1 MGVASVNRA
10 QPSLG
15 ITTVQRVAPTPTA
28 RAVVNAINAQVA
40 AQAASVRA
48 SMASYNDT
56 LSQLMTIKESV
67 TAARSALSEM
77 KSLASQGASGSLDE
91 RLSRNLYERIEELR
105 SDVNAIAATTTFNGQ
120 RLLDG
125 SKSRKTITTIETIKN
140 VASASAPAAQSAT
153 DTSKAPITFNSVP
166 GQRIEG
172 AESLRSTSGV
182 GNSEEDILE
191 STGLTASSTTS
202 SLTQGSIT
210 SASGNGAITI
220 TGSAVAP
227 VVPVAG
233 YSILSGVSSIRA
245 GDTIDGVVRNNIT
258 NVTTNF
264 SFAAPNGP
272 AISGQANIVSQF
284 NASATGS
291 SAGVTASVSGGS
303 IVFTANSSTSQ
314 VESVLATVSRP
325 SVVGTATLADDPVQ
339 AQSAVAGYSS
349 LTAIDAQASNLLL
362 ATGGTITFN
371 VDNGTSRIFT
381 ATQDF
386 GAGGGNTTTKLTS
399 LVNAFNVASNSGNW
413 GVTMSITA
421 SGNRDQLRLTPNST
435 SSEVTSANAL
445 TASIG
450 GVATTGTQTAK
461 VEARAASPGSTTI
474 SGLSSLA
481 TGDSIAFEI
490 LSSAATGT
498 GNSRP
503 SVLQTITL
511 SGTARP
517 DLASIAS
524 ALQSASGGSLT
535 ASVSSGELILTATN
549 VTNDVR
555 LGTVNIG
562 ATNYAGV
569 ATAAVAEVK
578 GSSSL
583 SNGSNALNELQKGGT
598 ITVTV
603 GGTPTTYTAT
613 QTRDQSQ
620 IVTDLAAQ
628 LGTTAGVSLVNNVI
642 KVTATATGTSVS
654 SQVTNPSY
662 VDLNLGTNQSLYK
675 GDQISFTQGGA
686 TQTLTISGDRLTEA
700 DIRSEIEAL
709 LGNNATVA
717 VTSNAL
723 GTGVRL
729 VSNSTDITSTSTKKS
744 PQVDFSLGADLKR
757 GDQIILNYS
766 DNTSQKLV
774 PSQSISSADLLS
786 RLSSPSNYFTDF
798 STNAAPVLAA
808 IQVLH
813 SQGGSALIRS
823 TDPTKTLNSI
833 TTARVS
839 EARFSNATS
848 AVYHGHL
855 HEGDHLVLTLA
866 GQSEDLILTAKRFTS
881 LSDLALRIN
890 DPDYFTSTN
899 PAIPLSTYLDSATLV
914 VQSQDASLG
923 YSISKAQ
930 IHDFDTRH
938 FVDLD
943 LTSLSTQDQLS
954 VGDRVKVKQNE
965 INVLGQ
971 IIASTEETLIVDTA
985 ISKADV
991 VNAFRGN
998 APGNGKSTYF
1008 LGTGANAAAN
1018 VAPTLATSHSGE
1030 VDGRLFA
1037 KQSLSTS
1044 GNRIEIEA
1052 TINEKG
1058 KSRIAGINAASDTD
1072 LVVLNV
1078 GATTD
1083 AALYNASTFS
1093 SRLSGLGASFDALN
1107 ETVVANAYD
1116 TAIDG
1121 YLQKPGSARKSSVDL
1136 FDDTGLIRAGTRL
1149 SVTYT
1154 KTLGGSET
1162 KEFDL
1167 TQDAASLNEVFA
1179 LGLSQAI
1186 QPTAVVGQDLSVSAL
1201 NSGNELQVAAST
1213 GFISDIAIGVQS
1225 PTKATLGSFGDLQK
1239 GDRLTVNRA
1248 GVVKI
1253 FEATGT
1259 AFASDLASELN
1270 ASTPS
1275 GKFIDPASNTSSSLF
1290 TSFNNGLKA
1299 GGSTNLVIAE
1309 TALGSSVSATLT
1321 KSPFADFSLTSAKA
1335 GDTFSVS
1342 VGGATQSFTVLSDLG
1357 SVVDIAAALN
1367 GTNSGAL
1374 SGSLQGASAS
1384 VTSGGLLRI
1393 KSHSVGSS
1401 VAAERVSTKTTTV
1414 TIDGDDSQNQV
1425 TRLLSPTTFSDISI
1439 KSATNA
1445 TGNTDSDAQ
1454 IVGEVY
1460 DSLETLKA
1468 STVPSREAFA
1478 RLEAA
1483 LDSQLESL
1491 DRRIR
1496 GAELQAAAVQNL
1508 ARFELASLRD
1518 SLGGGSTILATPD
1531 SAQPLRILMLQNV
1544 SQSVASQGNASRNMT
1559 LLLIEGLSSS
1569 FGSSTSATRGILAI
1583 GTTGNA
1589 TSTRNNLIGSAG
1601 ISGLTS

>member
-1 MGVASVNRA
+1 LGVASVNRA

-67 TAARSALSEM
+67 TSAKAALSEM

-233 YSILSGVSSIRA
+233 YSILSGISSMKAAQGNKTADSIS
-245 GDTIDGVVRNNIT
+245 GVVNPQSGSATTFTFSPSRDLAYRTEI
-258 NVTTNF
+258 VTEFN
-264 SFAAPNGP
+264 
-272 AISGQANIVSQF
+272 
-284 NASATGS
+284 NASSLGAW
-291 SAGVTASVSGGS
+291 GVTASEQSDG
-303 IVFTANSSTSQ
+303 IKFTANALSSDVQQ
-314 VESVLATVSRP
+314 VIASIGTPKVTASNVS
-325 SVVGTATLADDPVQ
+325 TDDPVTG
-339 AQSAVAGYSS
+339 ASPAAGYST
-349 LTAIDAQASNLLL
+349 LTGNDNRGTSLLL
-362 ATGGTITFN
+362 EVGGTIKFKL
-371 VDNGTSRIFT
+371 DNGIEKQFTSSVKNKALNEIVTNFNT
-381 ATQDF
+381 A
-386 GAGGGNTTTKLTS
+386 AIAN
-399 LVNAFNVASNSGNW
+399 NW
-413 GVTMSITA
+413 LVTMSSLGGGSTDA
-421 SGNRDQLRLTPNST
+421 SLRISANDPA
-435 SSEVTSANAL
+435 SEVTTSQL
-445 TASIG
+445 TTAQVG
-450 GVATTGTQTAK
+450 GVTTFGAQTPK
-461 VEARAASPGSTTI
+461 VTGPRAGSTTI
-474 SGLSSLA
+474 YGLSSLA
-481 TGDSIAFEI
+481 ATDSLTIEI
-490 LSSAATGT
+490 LDKAASGV
-498 GNSRP
+498 GKNAP
-503 SVLQTITL
+503 NVIQPITL
-511 SGTARP
+511 SGTALP
-517 DLASIAS
+517 NLSAIA
-524 ALQSASGGSLT
+524 AAVQSASNGLLT

-549 VTNDVR
+549 LTNDVR
-555 LGTVNIG
+555 FGSVAWGAGGT
-562 ATNYAGV
+562 TYAGV

-583 SNGSNALNELQKGGT
+583 SDGSNALNELQKGGT

-642 KVTATATGTSVS
+642 KVTATATGMSVS

-766 DNTSQKLV
+766 DSTSQKLV
-774 PSQSISSADLLS
+774 ASQSISSADLLS

-798 STNAAPVLAA
+798 STNAAPVLDS

-848 AVYHGHL
+848 EVYHGHL

-866 GQSEDLILTAKRFTS
+866 GQSEDLILTAKGFTS

-1008 LGTGANAAAN
+1008 LGTGANAAAH

-1044 GNRIEIEA
+1044 GNRLEIEA

-1248 GVVKI
+1248 GVVKT

-1259 AFASDLASELN
+1259 VFASDLASELN

-1275 GKFIDPASNTSSSLF
+1275 GKFIDPASNASSSLF

-1478 RLEAA
+1478 RLEVA